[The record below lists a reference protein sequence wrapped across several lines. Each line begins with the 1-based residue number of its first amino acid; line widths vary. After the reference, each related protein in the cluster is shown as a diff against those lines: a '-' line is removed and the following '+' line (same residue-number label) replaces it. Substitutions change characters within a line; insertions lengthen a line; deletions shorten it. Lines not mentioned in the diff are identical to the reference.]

1 MGNLLSS
8 LYSKFFETKINII
21 MLGLDAAGK
30 TAIID
35 LLKPGDL
42 YFIHNEV
49 FNAELIDFE
58 NFKIW
63 NLDVGR
69 CDTYRR
75 FWKFFTPK
83 IDGLIFVIDSHD
95 KDRDEDAL
103 YELKKTLDDENY
115 KECPIL
121 VFANKQDLDGSFT
134 RDEII
139 EKFEMNKI
147 KERPW
152 NVQGCS
158 GINRQGI
165 KEGFDWIKE
174 TLNKNN

>member
-8 LYSKFFETKINII
+8 LYSKFYETKINII

-30 TAIID
+30 TTIIHS
-35 LLKPGDL
+35 LKSEGQ
-42 YFIHNEV
+42 YFIDEKLFH
-49 FNAELIDFE
+49 AELIDFE

-63 NLDVGR
+63 NIDVGR

-75 FWKFFTPK
+75 IWKNYTPK

-95 KDRDEDAL
+95 RDRDQEAL
-103 YELKKTLDDENY
+103 DELKKILDDENY

-121 VFANKQDLDGSFT
+121 VFANKQDIDSSFT
-134 RDEII
+134 PDEII

-158 GINRQGI
+158 AINRQGI